1 MSGVVGKKLRG
12 STVGLETMT
21 EVVDES
27 VFRKFTCLF
36 FLHLVLFLRT
46 PPKNQAPVFLSTP
59 QILEALFQTV
69 D

>member
-12 STVGLETMT
+12 SRVGLETMT

-27 VFRKFTCLF
+27 VLRKFTCLI

-46 PPKNQAPVFLSTP
+46 PPKKLSPCFFIHTP
-59 QILEALFQTV
+59 KIRGPFS
-69 D
+69 DS